1 MVLEI
6 RRYDFPFC
14 PFPSFR
20 YLWRMEERG
29 AAQRRMVLIMATLT
43 LVLMPVTGWV
53 ISLFSSKII
62 LWDRWV
68 GNETLSYQI
77 GIGLAVGTIAGFLA
91 RKVIEMDFMEP
102 VRSRYAA
109 RFADLKLNWVAVVYI
124 SLCAGIG
131 EELLFR
137 GAIQPLLG
145 IVITAIVFVAIH
157 GYLNPKDWRVS
168 VYGIFMTIII
178 VLFGWMTDEIGIWS
192 AVIAHAMV
200 DVILLADLGKEEA

>member
-1 MVLEI
+1 MK
-6 RRYDFPFC
+6 D
-14 PFPSFR
+14 
-20 YLWRMEERG
+20 RG
-29 AAQRRMVLIMATLT
+29 VAQRRMVLTMATVT
-43 LVLMPVTGWV
+43 LLVMPLTGWV
-53 ISLFSSKII
+53 ISLFSAKVI

-68 GNETLSYQI
+68 GNETISYQVM
-77 GIGLAVGTIAGFLA
+77 VGSVAGVLSGFLA
-91 RKVIEMDFMEP
+91 RKIIEMDFMEP

-109 RFADLKLNWVAVVYI
+109 RFADLKLNWISVLYI

-145 IVITAIVFVAIH
+145 IVITALVFVAIH

-168 VYGIFMTIII
+168 IYGIFMTIII
-178 VLFGWMTDEIGIWS
+178 ILFGWMTEEIGIWS
-192 AVIAHAMV
+192 AVVAHTLV

>member
-1 MVLEI
+1 
-6 RRYDFPFC
+6 
-14 PFPSFR
+14 
-20 YLWRMEERG
+20 
-29 AAQRRMVLIMATLT
+29 
-43 LVLMPVTGWV
+43 
-53 ISLFSSKII
+53 
-62 LWDRWV
+62 
-68 GNETLSYQI
+68 
-77 GIGLAVGTIAGFLA
+77 
-91 RKVIEMDFMEP
+91 MDFMEP

-109 RFADLKLNWVAVVYI
+109 RFADLKLNWVAVVFI